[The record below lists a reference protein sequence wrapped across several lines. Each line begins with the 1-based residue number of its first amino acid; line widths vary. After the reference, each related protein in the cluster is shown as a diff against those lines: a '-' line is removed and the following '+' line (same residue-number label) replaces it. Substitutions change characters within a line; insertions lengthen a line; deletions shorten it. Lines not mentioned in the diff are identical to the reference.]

1 MDKFETETLNQFADL
16 IDELQ
21 LCFLDGDAY
30 SRAPSLQEW
39 KTASRLTH
47 RIKLLISE
55 LRGYVTACS
64 QYKIVAFRNLQTEV
78 FEQKENPDAGTSG
91 TDSEKAL
98 LKFTAKEISRMPKFV
113 RNLYK
118 LKGGTFAHIRK
129 KENGTYEIRYRRN
142 GINLSVSSK
151 NLECAKERFI
161 EKLNALSTSAGNK
174 NVTFAE
180 FASTWL
186 DVVKRPHVQ
195 SKTLDDYDRILKN
208 YINPHVGNVAVK
220 NIRPMELQKILSEQ
234 LENGNG
240 RTATMIY
247 TVLKPIFDFAV
258 GEELISR
265 SPMALIK
272 KPKYEVQHGEAL
284 SLEEERAL
292 VKRLLSSE
300 SPLRFAFLF
309 VLYTGIR
316 RSELTTAEI
325 SDKWVVVVTAKA
337 RKGESKKKRKIP
349 ISPML
354 RPYLRKM
361 TKKALS
367 QDLATLTHEFPKFA
381 PGHHLHDLR
390 HTFITRCQECGIP
403 REVVSLWAGHKADNT
418 MTSNV
423 YTHFSEEFQLKEAEK
438 LTY

>member
-1 MDKFETETLNQFADL
+1 MEKSLLYEALTHFRSAQEEFTACGRILNEFIADL
-16 IDELQ
+16 
-21 LCFLDGDAY
+21 DADADY
-30 SRAPSLQEW
+30 RAYRRSQFVLHVRQPSD
-39 KTASRLTH
+39 
-47 RIKLLISE
+47 
-55 LRGYVTACS
+55 
-64 QYKIVAFRNLQTEV
+64 
-78 FEQKENPDAGTSG
+78 KENPDAGTSG

>member
-1 MDKFETETLNQFADL
+1 MDNHERKLLTAAVELLHQLIGYADAKDDFKPAL
-16 IDELQ
+16 RFVEDDPNVKSIRERLHVASGNKG
-21 LCFLDGDAY
+21 GDAE
-30 SRAPSLQEW
+30 PNEP
-39 KTASRLTH
+39 
-47 RIKLLISE
+47 
-55 LRGYVTACS
+55 
-64 QYKIVAFRNLQTEV
+64 NN
-78 FEQKENPDAGTSG
+78 QKENPDVGTSG
-91 TDSEKAL
+91 NDSEKAL
-98 LKFTAKEISRMPKFV
+98 LKFTQKEISRMPKFV
-113 RNLYK
+113 RTQYK
-118 LKGGTFAHIRK
+118 LKGGTFAHIRR
-129 KENGTYEIRYRRN
+129 KENGTFEIRYRRS

-161 EKLNALSTSAGNK
+161 EKLNALSTCADNK
-174 NVTFAE
+174 NVTFAD
-180 FASTWL
+180 FACTWL

-195 SKTLDDYDRILKN
+195 SKTLEDYDRILKN
-208 YINPHVGNVAVK
+208 YINPHIGNVAIK
-220 NIRPMELQKILSEQ
+220 NVRPMELQKIISEQ

-247 TVLKPIFDFAV
+247 TVLKPVFDFAV
-258 GEELISR
+258 GEELVSR

-272 KPKYEVQHGEAL
+272 KPKYEVRHGCAL
-284 SLEEERAL
+284 SLEEERAF
-292 VKRLLSSE
+292 VKRLTSSD

-309 VLYTGIR
+309 YLYTGIR
-316 RSELTTAEI
+316 RSELPTADI
-325 SDKWVVVVTAKA
+325 SEKWIVVVTAKA
-337 RKGESKKKRKIP
+337 RKGETKKKRKIP
-349 ISPML
+349 VSPML
-354 RPYLRKM
+354 RPHLRQM
-361 TKKALS
+361 TKQRLN